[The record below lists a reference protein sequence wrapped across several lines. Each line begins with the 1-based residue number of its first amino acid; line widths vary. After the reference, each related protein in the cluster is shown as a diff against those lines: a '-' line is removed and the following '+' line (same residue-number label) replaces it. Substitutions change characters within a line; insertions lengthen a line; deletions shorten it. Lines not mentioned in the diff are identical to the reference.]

1 LPAGAGSVVLAGCES
16 HVCVLQTA
24 FGLLE
29 RGLGVTVARNAVG
42 SRKNT
47 DLEAAMERLD
57 RAGVQLVTVEMIAF
71 EWLRSCDHVKF
82 RDVLR
87 LIK

>member
-1 LPAGAGSVVLAGCES
+1 
-16 HVCVLQTA
+16 
-24 FGLLE
+24 
-29 RGLGVTVARNAVG
+29 
-42 SRKNT
+42 
-47 DLEAAMERLD
+47 MERLD